1 MNDSGVPAVG
11 SPVPTLAMTAL
22 LEVSDLR
29 VRLGQALILDEVAFQ
44 VRPGELLGLIG
55 PNGAGKT
62 TLLEAVAGFIAVQQG
77 RLAWMG
83 RELPHPNWGSHFFYL
98 PDGITPYADHRVS
111 EVLEAFR
118 LFSDRS
124 HVEVARFMEALH
136 LDAALPKRVG
146 ELSKGN
152 RKRLLLCLAFL
163 SRRELL
169 LLDEP
174 FDGLDLHQ
182 TLATIELLH
191 AMKSEGRTF
200 LFSIHELRHAERLCE
215 RFLLL
220 REGRLIASGT
230 LPELLIQS
238 GTQDGLEGVFLA
250 HR

>member
-1 MNDSGVPAVG
+1 MAS
-11 SPVPTLAMTAL
+11 LF
-22 LEVSDLR
+22 EVSALR
-29 VRLGQALILDEVAFQ
+29 VRMGSVTILEDVAFQ
-44 VRPGELLGLIG
+44 VHSGEMLGLIG

-62 TLLEAVAGFIAVQQG
+62 TLLEALAGFIPISHG
-77 RLAWMG
+77 SGSWNG
-83 RELPHPNWGSHFFYL
+83 EGLPHARWGDHCFYM
-98 PDGITPYADHRVS
+98 PDGITPYVDHRTV
-111 EVLEAFR
+111 EVLEVFR
-118 LFSDRS
+118 CFADRNLDELGS
-124 HVEVARFMEALH
+124 LVEALS
-136 LDAALPKRVG
+136 LELALPKRVG

-152 RKRLLLCLAFL
+152 RKRLMLALAFL

-182 TLATIELLH
+182 TLAAMDLLRRLR
-191 AMKSEGRTF
+191 AEGRTF

-230 LPELLIQS
+230 LPELLAQS
-238 GTQDGLEGVFLA
+238 GTEDGLEGVFLA

>member
-1 MNDSGVPAVG
+1 MDP
-11 SPVPTLAMTAL
+11 L
-22 LEVSDLR
+22 LEITGLTVQMGRETILQDLT
-29 VRLGQALILDEVAFQ
+29 FQ
-44 VRPGELLGLIG
+44 VHPGELLGLIG

-62 TLLEAVAGFIAVQQG
+62 TLLEALAGFIPIQHG
-77 RLAWMG
+77 RGVWKG
-83 RELPHPNWGSHFFYL
+83 RELPGRAWGDQLFYM
-98 PDGITPYADHRVS
+98 PDGITPYAEHRVS
-111 EVLEAFR
+111 EVIEAFR
-118 LFSDRS
+118 LFSVRDQGQVTS
-124 HVEVARFMEALH
+124 LVEGLN
-136 LDAALPKRVG
+136 LNAALTKRVR

-152 RKRLLLCLAFL
+152 RKRLMLALAFL

-182 TLATIELLH
+182 TLAAIDLLR
-191 AMKSEGRTF
+191 SLRTEGRTF

-230 LPELLIQS
+230 LPELLAQS

>member
-1 MNDSGVPAVG
+1 MA
-11 SPVPTLAMTAL
+11 LLLEITAL
-22 LEVSDLR
+22 T
-29 VRLGQALILDEVAFQ
+29 VRMGQATILEDVAFQ
-44 VRPGELLGLIG
+44 VHAGELLGLIG

-62 TLLEAVAGFIAVQQG
+62 TLLEAVAGFIPIQHG
-77 RLAWMG
+77 RGNWKG
-83 RELPHPNWGSHFFYL
+83 QELPHHRWGEHIFYM
-98 PDGITPYADHRVS
+98 PDGITPFADHRVT

-118 LFSDRS
+118 LFSDRNPS
-124 HVEVARFMEALH
+124 EAESLVESLN
-136 LDAALPKRVG
+136 LDAALAKRVG

-152 RKRLLLCLAFL
+152 RKRLMLAIAFL

-182 TLATIELLH
+182 TLAAIDLLR
-191 AMKSEGRTF
+191 ALRSEGRTF

-220 REGRLIASGT
+220 NAGRLVATGT
-230 LPELLIQS
+230 LPELLAQS

-250 HR
+250 LH